1 MEYFNTH
8 YYVDNND
15 KNITIVPMCPK
26 ELNIAWD
33 KCMVCEY
40 HKIDDL
46 GPNEECINCK
56 WFDTH
61 SVGEDIPGALG
72 GMQVVANKYN
82 LHDRL
87 DVSAEHDI
95 LYMGPPEYVEGKRLD
110 TKLSNYT
117 LEERQLMTTYGWSW
131 SWEFECWSMN
141 T

>member
-61 SVGEDIPGALG
+61 SVGEDIPGEIG
-72 GMQVVANKYN
+72 GMTLVSKKYGCN
-82 LHDRL
+82 TL
-87 DVSAEHDI
+87 DVSTQYDQ
-95 LYMGPPEYVEGKRLD
+95 LYMGPPGYINGKKMVHFLND
-110 TKLSNYT
+110 YT
-117 LEERQLMTTYGWSW
+117 LEERQLMTAYGWSW
-131 SWEFECWSMN
+131 DWECECWSMN